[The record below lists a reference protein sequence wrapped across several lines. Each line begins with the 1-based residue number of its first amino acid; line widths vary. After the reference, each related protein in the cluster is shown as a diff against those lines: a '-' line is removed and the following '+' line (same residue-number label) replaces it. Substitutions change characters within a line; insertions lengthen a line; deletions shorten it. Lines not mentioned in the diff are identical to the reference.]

1 VLQIASITTAGNLN
15 NPVPVPPG
23 FVAGQIN
30 VSINL
35 NPNAEKMDSVVVM
48 VNGKGAGTQT
58 FTSAQAAALRSAAN
72 AAGADQAL
80 QSTLVFSINTAAY
93 ALATG
98 AVTYPNGPAAI
109 SVVGYGHVNGTAA
122 TNTSSQGVNLLFGNA
137 DAWIVGQTIGTT
149 KVANNAAG
157 FAYTTGSVAVT
168 AIPVLYSGGAIS
180 TASVQ
185 FGSGACDNSG
195 VGARILPLVAPAAGS
210 FAWTA
215 TFPDAS
221 QTSTANAVGT
231 VNDYEYNSGCA
242 SNAGG
247 GEGAFVSASQYTT
260 TNSGPAGTGS
270 FALGSGAP
278 VVRLDNR
285 APVGLALVPNAGT
298 RTNSWFNDA
307 VILNGTTAASPANGI
322 VTAPTDNGVGGTVLT
337 ATVGGNVVTSTASL
351 AESATSTAYTV
362 SETAVDALG
371 NTSKAVTESFGV
383 DRTAPILTFVTQPG
397 NNKAFAA
404 DPFTGF
410 SFAATDNTT
419 TAGAA
424 PSGFFNL
431 AATPLVE
438 SEAARNS
445 VGTTWWCPTGVG
457 VGVYQKSTVACAN
470 WIGATTTFASNLNS
484 LDNGV
489 GNNYFT
495 TSATVSDQAGNVS
508 APASNLFAVDAVA
521 PVIGGISFPPFFTA
535 GGPATFTS
543 AITTTGLDIALS
555 RMNLGYAALTFT
567 GGAAAPSTFWQPDV
581 VVDAYNA
588 AVLQTS
594 APFSV
599 TVPQALTNIQ
609 VAGAG
614 GANPAAV
621 GSPLTSV
628 NAFAL
633 NQVPTSSAV
642 STSAITGASLPTPTA
657 ITNTGAAG
665 FGPVNFLICATGNG
679 AGAACANPPAVP
691 AASVVLLSKSG
702 AGGLATSVSM
712 TAVAEGLTSVFNN
725 PYSAVQFWAYDP
737 TAGANLGWRLIATVT
752 NSSTVT
758 DGGLAVP
765 SGRNWQFS
773 TVWTPGA
780 TTAPETA
787 TTVYTIVA
795 IGIAGTNLPAAQQG
809 MALATPVGTV
819 TVSVAP

>member
-1 VLQIASITTAGNLN
+1 MRVLRSSSLRRSNGDYRRRLRRQGHGAGASRCFRDLQCHGRAQFGDHFAGQSVTLVAAVNAAAGVTPTVTWSSSSAAATVSSSGAVLGVSASPGVAICATATSGTTSVEGCAQVVVQATSVQTPAVLQIASITTAGNLN

-93 ALATG
+93 APATG
-98 AVTYPNGPAAI
+98 AVTSIRTGLGGDLGRWLRPCQRNGRDEHELAGSEPP
-109 SVVGYGHVNGTAA
+109 VRQHRRVDCRPE
-122 TNTSSQGVNLLFGNA
+122 L
-137 DAWIVGQTIGTT
+137 IGTT
-149 KVANNAAG
+149 KVANNGAG

-231 VNDYEYNSGCA
+231 VNDYEYNSGCG

-260 TNSGPAGTGS
+260 TNAGPGGTGS

-404 DPFTGF
+404 DPATGF

-438 SEAARNS
+438 SRSSPQFRWYDLVVPDRRGCRRVSEEHRCLRELDRCDDDVRFQLEL
-445 VGTTWWCPTGVG
+445 VGQRRWQQLLHDVG
-457 VGVYQKSTVACAN
+457 DC
-470 WIGATTTFASNLNS
+470 L
-484 LDNGV
+484 
-489 GNNYFT
+489 
-495 TSATVSDQAGNVS
+495 
-508 APASNLFAVDAVA
+508 
-521 PVIGGISFPPFFTA
+521 
-535 GGPATFTS
+535 
-543 AITTTGLDIALS
+543 
-555 RMNLGYAALTFT
+555 
-567 GGAAAPSTFWQPDV
+567 
-581 VVDAYNA
+581 
-588 AVLQTS
+588 
-594 APFSV
+594 
-599 TVPQALTNIQ
+599 
-609 VAGAG
+609 
-614 GANPAAV
+614 
-621 GSPLTSV
+621 
-628 NAFAL
+628 
-633 NQVPTSSAV
+633 
-642 STSAITGASLPTPTA
+642 
-657 ITNTGAAG
+657 
-665 FGPVNFLICATGNG
+665 
-679 AGAACANPPAVP
+679 
-691 AASVVLLSKSG
+691 
-702 AGGLATSVSM
+702 
-712 TAVAEGLTSVFNN
+712 
-725 PYSAVQFWAYDP
+725 
-737 TAGANLGWRLIATVT
+737 
-752 NSSTVT
+752 
-758 DGGLAVP
+758 
-765 SGRNWQFS
+765 
-773 TVWTPGA
+773 
-780 TTAPETA
+780 
-787 TTVYTIVA
+787 
-795 IGIAGTNLPAAQQG
+795 
-809 MALATPVGTV
+809 
-819 TVSVAP
+819 